1 MRELSLHNCRLDKR
15 YDIVKDLGRGSYAE
29 IFIAKDNLA
38 YEHSPHKL
46 VVIKALNVFLQD
58 DLDPDLERTLVENFQ
73 NEAVALDRVRHPNII
88 SRLGHGTA
96 RDLEGVTFH
105 YLVLEY
111 MQGGDLQRF
120 ARENPLT
127 LKRSIKYLEQ
137 VCAGLRHAHQHD
149 IIHRDVKPQNLLLSS
164 DKEIIKIA
172 DFGVARVH
180 LSDAPITRVGTNIYA
195 PPEHS
200 PLAVGPEGVMVV
212 EKLTPAADIY
222 SLAKSFYTLVS
233 GEPPRYYS
241 NQPITDLPMKIRDE
255 EWSDELKRVLAKATA
270 MRPGERHQSIDEF
283 WTDLQQLRKMAAE
296 YETASTV
303 RSKLNATPQ
312 AQVAK
317 GYTPLAPQ
325 EPKFDTTKD
334 LRKRHPLID
343 GRPEK
348 LAEKLPEPAAPIY
361 KPTERV
367 EDHWP
372 NAGPLPVNNRLEVP
386 LEHYDDEAG
395 KSRFAKWIGKRAMVY
410 GIAAVFLISALYA
423 TSVFVRNSGVIP
435 TVSNPFA
442 AEMAR
447 ATTDI
452 NLRPE
457 PSPNN
462 TPLGVVTRNSRVR
475 VVKKEGD
482 WYQVDVVEQGRE
494 ANPRLST
501 NRGWLH
507 GRYLEME

>member
-1 MRELSLHNCRLDKR
+1 MRELSLNNCRLDKR
-15 YDIVKDLGRGSYAE
+15 YDIVKELGRGSYAE
-29 IFIAKDNLA
+29 IFVAKDNLA
-38 YEHSPHKL
+38 YDASAHKL

-96 RDLEGVTFH
+96 RDLEGMTFH

-111 MQGGDLQRF
+111 MQGGDLQKHVRDS
-120 ARENPLT
+120 PVT
-127 LKRSIKYLEQ
+127 LKQALKYIEQ

-149 IIHRDVKPQNLLLSS
+149 IIHRDIKPQNLLLSK
-164 DKEIIKIA
+164 DKDVVKIA

-180 LSDAPITRVGTNIYA
+180 ISDAPITRVGTNIYA

-200 PLAVGPEGVMVV
+200 PLAFGPEGVMVV

-222 SLAKSFYTLVS
+222 SLAKSFYTLVTS
-233 GEPPRYYS
+233 ESPRFYA
-241 NQPITDLPMKIRDE
+241 NQPITDLPLKVRDE
-255 EWSDELKRVLAKATA
+255 EWSDELKRILNKATSA
-270 MRPGERHQSIDEF
+270 DPSARHQSIDEF
-283 WTDLQQLRKMAAE
+283 WIDLEPLRKMAAE
-296 YETASTV
+296 YETATSV
-303 RSKLNATPQ
+303 RSKLSATPQ

-325 EPKFDTTKD
+325 KPKFDTTKD
-334 LRKRHPLID
+334 LRKRHPLMD
-343 GRPEK
+343 GRQEKIAEK
-348 LAEKLPEPAAPIY
+348 LAEPAAPIY

-372 NAGPLPVNNRLEVP
+372 NSNAVVPKEKIEVVLEPLPVNGGRRKRF
-386 LEHYDDEAG
+386 YRRTAG
-395 KSRFAKWIGKRAMVY
+395 Y
-410 GIAAVFLISALYA
+410 LIAAALLVGGLYGTA
-423 TSVFVRNSGVIP
+423 TFVRNSGIIP
-435 TVSNPFA
+435 GFSNPFA
-442 AEMAR
+442 AQVGVAK
-447 ATTDI
+447 TDV

-457 PSPNN
+457 PNPNN
-462 TPLGVVTRNSRVR
+462 DPLGVVTRNSRVR

-494 ANPRLST
+494 VTPPLSV

-507 GRYLEME
+507 GRYLTME